1 MLLLLLGI
9 CASIVALVAHL
20 RSRRHTTAELLARLP
35 WDDAI
40 ILSID
45 FAALRRAG
53 VLQVLAA
60 PVDIQ
65 EPEYR
70 AFVRDTGFNYL
81 EDLDF
86 ALVSFHGDG
95 RFFLLRGRFNWK
107 SWGEYVVR
115 QGGSCY
121 NSMCD
126 LAGSTPERWIS
137 YCPLHPGLM
146 ALAVAKTHQAA
157 MRLASRKPGKLPP
170 PISSQ
175 PAWSFIPASALKETK
190 ALPPATRAFAKPLE
204 GAESVVL
211 ALGLQADGM
220 EALLEATCRSPGE
233 AAGLASQLQRTTSL
247 LRERMARENRRPD
260 PGDLTGVLAA
270 GVFRQQDSRVF
281 GRWPI
286 KRAFF
291 EALAGGPR

>member
-9 CASIVALVAHL
+9 CASIIALVAHL

-45 FAALRRAG
+45 FAALRRAD

-70 AFVRDTGFNYL
+70 AFVMDTGFDYL

-86 ALVSFHGDG
+86 ALVSFHGDDW
-95 RFFLLRGRFNWK
+95 FFLLRGRFNWK
-107 SWGEYVVR
+107 KVGEYVVR

-121 NSMCD
+121 NSFCQ
-126 LAGSTPERWIS
+126 LAGSTPERKIS
-137 YCPLHPGLM
+137 LLPLLPDLMGLAIGKDEWLADRLKVRQAGRPLS
-146 ALAVAKTHQAA
+146 AL
-157 MRLASRKPGKLPP
+157 
-170 PISSQ
+170 
-175 PAWSFIPASALKETK
+175 PARPVWSVVPASVLKKTE
-190 ALPPATRAFAKPLE
+190 ALPPVLAAFAKTLE
-204 GAESVVL
+204 SAESVVL

-220 EALLEATCRSPGE
+220 EALLESTCRSPGE
-233 AAGLASQLQRTTSL
+233 AASLASQLQTATSL
-247 LRERMARENRRPD
+247 LRERMARENRQPD
-260 PGDLTGVLAA
+260 PRDLTGPLAA

-281 GRWPI
+281 GRWLI
-286 KRAFF
+286 KWAFF